1 MSSLKLVVIYE
12 PSIPLLERANHPPQ
26 YMQLVLS
33 IIVLKCV
40 TRQVYLQ
47 MPTQQQ
53 VCEMVL
59 PRGVPLATLAPVP

>member
-1 MSSLKLVVIYE
+1 MSSLKLVVRYD

-40 TRQVYLQ
+40 IRQVYLQ
-47 MPTQQQ
+47 TPTQQQ
-53 VCEMVL
+53 VYGRVL
-59 PRGVPLATLAPVP
+59 PRGVPLATAAPVP